1 MKSKEQ
7 NLQNLPL
14 EFTKGNGIKKAEKIK
29 MIDRY
34 GTTWSTSLLM
44 NKKKRGEMKLGKG
57 CKGFCEVNGVRMG
70 ESFVLELVWE
80 DTVPVLK
87 FCYKC

>member
-1 MKSKEQ
+1 M
-7 NLQNLPL
+7 
-14 EFTKGNGIKKAEKIK
+14 KGNGIKKVEKIK

-34 GTTWSTSLLM
+34 GIIWLILLFM

-70 ESFVLELVWE
+70 EFFVLELVWE
-80 DTVPVLK
+80 DIVLVFK